1 MHPLIN
7 NLSEY
12 TDEELLNKIDTLTN
26 NYWRIS
32 NNELRDQI
40 VLTLDTFN
48 IELQSRQQKIK
59 LEDNKELDNLI
70 NIS

>member
-7 NLSEY
+7 NLSQY
-12 TDEELLNKIDTLTN
+12 TDEELLKKIDTLTN

-32 NNELRDQI
+32 NNDLRDQI

-48 IELQSRQQKIK
+48 IELQSRQQKNK

>member
-12 TDEELLNKIDTLTN
+12 TDEELLKKIDTLTN

-48 IELQSRQQKIK
+48 IELQSRQQKNK

>member
-12 TDEELLNKIDTLTN
+12 TDEELLKKIDTLTN

-32 NNELRDQI
+32 NNDLRDQI

-48 IELQSRQQKIK
+48 IELQSRQQKNK

>member
-7 NLSEY
+7 DLSEY
-12 TDEELLNKIDTLTN
+12 TDEELLKKIDTLTN

-32 NNELRDQI
+32 NNDLRDQI

-48 IELQSRQQKIK
+48 IELQSRQQKNK

>member
-12 TDEELLNKIDTLTN
+12 TDEELLKKIDTLTN

-32 NNELRDQI
+32 NNDLRDQI

>member
-59 LEDNKELDNLI
+59 LDDNKELDNLI

>member
-12 TDEELLNKIDTLTN
+12 TDEELLKKIDTLTN

-48 IELQSRQQKIK
+48 ICLLYTSDAADE
-59 LEDNKELDNLI
+59 
-70 NIS
+70 

>member
-7 NLSEY
+7 NLSDY
-12 TDEELLNKIDTLTN
+12 TDEELLTKIDTLTN
-26 NYWRIS
+26 NYWRIT
-32 NNELRDQI
+32 NADVRDQI
-40 VLTLDTFN
+40 VLALDTFN
-48 IELQSRQQKIK
+48 IELQTRQQKNK

>member
-7 NLSEY
+7 NLSDY
-12 TDEELLNKIDTLTN
+12 TDEELLTKIDTLTN
-26 NYWRIS
+26 NYWRIT
-32 NNELRDQI
+32 NADLRDQI

-48 IELQSRQQKIK
+48 IELQERQQKNK

>member
-7 NLSEY
+7 NLSDY
-12 TDEELLNKIDTLTN
+12 TDEELLTKIDTLTN
-26 NYWRIS
+26 NYWRIT
-32 NNELRDQI
+32 NADLRDQI

-48 IELQSRQQKIK
+48 IELQTRQQKNK

>member
-7 NLSEY
+7 DLSDY
-12 TDEELLNKIDTLTN
+12 TDEELLTKIDTLTN
-26 NYWRIS
+26 NYWRIT
-32 NNELRDQI
+32 NADVRDQI
-40 VLTLDTFN
+40 VLALDTFN
-48 IELQSRQQKIK
+48 IELQTRQQKNK

>member
-12 TDEELLNKIDTLTN
+12 TDEELLKKIDTLTN

-32 NNELRDQI
+32 NNELRVQI

-48 IELQSRQQKIK
+48 IELQSRQQKNK

>member
-48 IELQSRQQKIK
+48 IELQSRQQKNK

>member
-7 NLSEY
+7 NLSDY
-12 TDEELLNKIDTLTN
+12 TDEELLTKIDTLTN
-26 NYWRIS
+26 NYWRIT
-32 NNELRDQI
+32 NADLRDQI

-48 IELQSRQQKIK
+48 IELQARQQKNK

>member
-12 TDEELLNKIDTLTN
+12 TDEELLKKIDTLTN

-32 NNELRDQI
+32 NADLRDQI

-48 IELQSRQQKIK
+48 IELQSRQQKNK

>member
-12 TDEELLNKIDTLTN
+12 TDEELLKKIDTLTN